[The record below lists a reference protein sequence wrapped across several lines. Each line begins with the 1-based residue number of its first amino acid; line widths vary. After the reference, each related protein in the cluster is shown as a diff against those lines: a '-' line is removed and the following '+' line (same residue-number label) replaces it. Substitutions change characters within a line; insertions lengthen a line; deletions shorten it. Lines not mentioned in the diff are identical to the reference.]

1 MTFENMY
8 AQCLRLLHH
17 LCITHPHLAVAAAV
31 AEDVMQR
38 SEELVQPR
46 DDDDRTHRFF
56 CFFRGLILGCVFLVL
71 FLVLFLGLQR
81 RGDEEKRQRFDSWVS
96 LALFLV

>member
-38 SEELVQPR
+38 CKELVQPR
-46 DDDDRTHRFF
+46 DDDDRQDSQVFF
-56 CFFRGLILGCVFLVL
+56 FSGSYSWLCFFPSVFGFV
-71 FLVLFLGLQR
+71 FGFAAA
-81 RGDEEKRQRFDSWVS
+81 W
-96 LALFLV
+96 